1 MRAWPITVRD
11 ELAAEALGLGMAA
24 EVDLGPFAA
33 ASVTGLIGFELR
45 AASADVR
52 LRFAL
57 NLPLENP
64 PHDREA
70 AVLRTVLDNR
80 EGFLRY
86 LLLLL
91 GDFSEEPDWIEP
103 GAGDGAG
110 GDWRWGADASLPLL
124 EEMTRA
130 FSRDPARL
138 NEVRRIVERLH
149 ASAETNDVIP
159 SDFLALWE
167 VFARALEERHR

>member
-1 MRAWPITVRD
+1 M
-11 ELAAEALGLGMAA
+11 
-24 EVDLGPFAA
+24 VDLGAFVA
-33 ASVTGLIGFELR
+33 ASVTGLVGFELR

-64 PHDREA
+64 PHERET

-91 GDFSEEPDWIEP
+91 GDFTEEPDRIKP
-103 GAGDGAG
+103 DGGDGAG
-110 GDWRWGADASLPLL
+110 GDWRPSADASLPLL

-138 NEVRRIVERLH
+138 HEVRRIVERLH
-149 ASAETNDVIP
+149 ASEETSDVVP
-159 SDFLALWE
+159 PDFLVLWE
-167 VFARALEERHR
+167 VFSRALEEGHR

>member
-1 MRAWPITVRD
+1 M
-11 ELAAEALGLGMAA
+11 
-24 EVDLGPFAA
+24 
-33 ASVTGLIGFELR
+33 TGLVGFELR

-64 PHDREA
+64 PHERES

-91 GDFSEEPDWIEP
+91 GDFTEEPDRIKP
-103 GAGDGAG
+103 DGGDGAG
-110 GDWRWGADASLPLL
+110 GDWRPSSDASLPLL

-138 NEVRRIVERLH
+138 HEVRRIMERLH
-149 ASAETNDVIP
+149 TSEETSDVVP
-159 SDFLALWE
+159 PDFLVLWE
-167 VFARALEERHR
+167 VFSRALEEGHR